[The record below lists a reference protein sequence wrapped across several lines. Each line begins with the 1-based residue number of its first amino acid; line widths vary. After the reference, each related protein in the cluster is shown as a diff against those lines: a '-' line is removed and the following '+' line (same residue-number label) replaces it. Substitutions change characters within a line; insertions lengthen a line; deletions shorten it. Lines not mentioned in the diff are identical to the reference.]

1 MPGFD
6 GTGPQGEGP
15 LTGRG
20 LGYCVLRESGERP
33 PRIEGWAGIDGVP
46 VVNANVDKAEQE
58 KEVIQMPVG
67 DRTGPAGM
75 GPMTGRTAGFG
86 VGLPVPGYRN
96 PGGARGYMA
105 PYNMPPS
112 GYGPQYGVPYTG
124 WLGRWFQRGLGWAR
138 GFGSARGFGFNRRF
152 GFGRGRRG
160 GRARFGC
167 RW

>member
-6 GTGPQGEGP
+6 GTGPQGKGP

-20 LGYCVLRESGERP
+20 LGYCVLRESGGSP
-33 PRIEGWAGIDGVP
+33 DRIEGWAGIDGIP
-46 VVNANVDKAEQE
+46 VANANVESTGEQ
-58 KEVIQMPVG
+58 KEVIQMPFG
-67 DRTGPAGM
+67 DRTGPAGT
-75 GPMTGRTAGFG
+75 GPMTVRAAGFG
-86 VGLPVPGYRN
+86 AGLPVPGYRN

-112 GYGPQYGVPYTG
+112 SYGPGYRTPYTG
-124 WLGRWFQRGLGWAR
+124 WLGRWFRRGFSFAR
-138 GFGSARGFGFNRRF
+138 GF

-160 GRARFGC
+160 RRARFGC